1 MISGRMSDKISSCV
15 DAFAAPC
22 RPLSAASL
30 PRMASIWS
38 TPASI
43 PPAKSPCRNFGRDDR
58 VEDGARSRIRERSF
72 RAIPRFDAQLALL
85 GSDEQE
91 RPVVLVLLPDS
102 PGAKELVRII
112 LDRKL
117 PERGHGRDH
126 DLIRRLVLI
135 GLELCLDTLARVGRK
150 EVRGIDHAPRQRRE
164 SRVGGDRRCGQKPCA
179 SRERRGEHRSA
190 QGANDDRCEHPHAT
204 VRTSLAAA
212 SRPLPT
218 R

>member
-15 DAFAAPC
+15 RRLRRALPAAL
-22 RPLSAASL
+22 RGIASEDGEHL
-30 PRMASIWS
+30 VDPRLD
-38 TPASI
+38 PAREI
-43 PPAKSPCRNFGRDDR
+43 AMPEFRRDDR

-72 RAIPRFDAQLALL
+72 RAIARFDAQLALL

-135 GLELCLDTLARVGRK
+135 GLELRFDTLARVGR
-150 EVRGIDHAPRQRRE
+150 EEDSRHRPRAPSAPGKPGRRR
-164 SRVGGDRRCGQKPCA
+164 SPMRAKARRKPQA
-179 SRERRGEHRSA
+179 TRRAHEARAGRS
-190 QGANDDRCEHPHAT
+190 Q
-204 VRTSLAAA
+204 
-212 SRPLPT
+212 
-218 R
+218 